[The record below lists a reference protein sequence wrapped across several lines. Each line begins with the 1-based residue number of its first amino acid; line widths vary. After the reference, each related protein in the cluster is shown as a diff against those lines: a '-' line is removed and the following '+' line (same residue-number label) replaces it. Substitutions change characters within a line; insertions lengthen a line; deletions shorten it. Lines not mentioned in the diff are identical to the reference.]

1 MPTSFH
7 GAVRSGPLV
16 LLRLE
21 GAAMLGVLLAAYV
34 WSGHSW
40 WLFAALFLVP
50 DLSMLAYF
58 ANARIGA
65 TIYNAVHSTIGP
77 VLVGVGGLLLG
88 YSLLPWLAVVWA
100 AHIGFDRMLGY
111 GLKYASGF
119 KDTHLG
125 SLATA
130 ESARH
135 PASRFR
141 IRRA

>member
-1 MPTSFH
+1 
-7 GAVRSGPLV
+7 
-16 LLRLE
+16 
-21 GAAMLGVLLAAYV
+21 MLGVLLAAYV

>member
-1 MPTSFH
+1 MPTPFH

-21 GAAMLGVLLAAYV
+21 SAVMLGVLLAAYA

-40 WLFAALFLVP
+40 WLFAVLFLVP

-58 ANARIGA
+58 ANPRIGA
-65 TIYNAVHSTIGP
+65 AVYNAVHSTLGP
-77 VLVGVGGLLLG
+77 VLVGAGGLMLG

-100 AHIGFDRMLGY
+100 AHIVFDRMLGF

-125 SLATA
+125 SLAA
-130 ESARH
+130 GEPARH

>member
-1 MPTSFH
+1 MSEQLH

-21 GAAMLGVLLAAYV
+21 GAAMFGVLTAAYA

-40 WLFAALFLVP
+40 WLFIALFLLP
-50 DLSMLAYF
+50 DLSMLAYL
-58 ANARIGA
+58 ANARVGA
-65 TIYNAVHSTIGP
+65 TAYNSVHSTIGP
-77 VLVGVGGLLLG
+77 VLAGAGGLLLG
-88 YSLLPWLAVVWA
+88 YPLLPWLAVIWA

-125 SLATA
+125 SLGAA
-130 ESARH
+130 EFARD
-135 PASRFR
+135 PGSRFR
-141 IRRA
+141 VGRA

>member
-1 MPTSFH
+1 MPASFH

-21 GAAMLGVLLAAYV
+21 GAAALGVLLAAYA

-50 DLSMLAYF
+50 DLSMLAYL

-65 TIYNAVHSTIGP
+65 ASYNAVHSTIGP
-77 VLVGVGGLLLG
+77 VLFGAGGFLLG
-88 YSLLPWLAVVWA
+88 YPLLPWLAVVWA
-100 AHIGFDRMLGY
+100 AHIGFDRMVGY

-119 KDTHLG
+119 KDTDLG
-125 SLATA
+125 SLAA
-130 ESARH
+130 AGSARH
-135 PASRFR
+135 PAYRFR
-141 IRRA
+141 VCRG